1 MGWTQGAAVVLASAA
16 FACTP
21 GPAPQ
26 PSAPPTPSTTTPS
39 EAAPSAAPSP
49 VPAPS
54 STPSAQPTASPTAQP
69 TAQPTASPTA
79 PTLAYPPKT
88 GVLDRDGD
96 ECGWSASTY
105 WCPPGAACKPTPPPT
120 PVLCPR
126 SIVGKKGGTPAKLPD
141 LGWLERAADGTCWW
155 AKEAPA
161 QCVPD
166 APCAPLP
173 KSILVLCHP

>member
-1 MGWTQGAAVVLASAA
+1 MGRTQGAVVVLAGVV

-21 GPAPQ
+21 T
-26 PSAPPTPSTTTPS
+26 SAPPSAVPTPSPTPSSTSSTASS
-39 EAAPSAAPSP
+39 EAAPSAS

-54 STPSAQPTASPTAQP
+54 SSPAPTTAPSAPPA
-69 TAQPTASPTA
+69 
-79 PTLAYPPKT
+79 LAYPPKT
-88 GVLDRDGD
+88 GVLDRHGD

-126 SIVGKKGGTPAKLPD
+126 SIVGKKGGTPAKLRD